1 MRVFNTCRQEWRRI
15 SGGTVDVTVY
25 AGGVLGDETD
35 MVRQVRQGRIQAVG
49 LSSVGLSR
57 IDKSVSCLQIPM
69 MFESYAEL
77 DYVRDRIAPELERR
91 IEGQGFK
98 VLNWADGGWVYAFSK
113 QPARTPN
120 DLKRMRLFT
129 SVGDPE
135 TERLYK
141 ELGFQVVPL
150 SLIDMATSLQTVM
163 IDAFT
168 TVPLFAQLEESY
180 RLAPH
185 MTDIR
190 WTPLVGGTVISLRVW
205 QQIPRQHQAE
215 LERAA
220 RESGMRLRDEIRAMG
235 SAAVGEMEKRGLT
248 VVSVDAPTT
257 ALWRAEAETAY
268 PQLRGP
274 YCPASVFDQV
284 QAFRDEYRASGG
296 STAGGQ

>member
-150 SLIDMATSLQTVM
+150 SLIDMATSLQTGM

-215 LERAA
+215 LERTA
-220 RESGMRLRDEIRAMG
+220 RESGMRLRDEIRALG

-284 QAFRDEYRASGG
+284 QAFRDEYRASSG